1 MSQANVEMIKRGYEA
16 WNRGDMAVVLENFDP
31 GVEWWDRGDSFH
43 TTVRRGHDGLRGGW
57 AEIAEAFSEFR
68 MEPKEFIDAGDYV
81 VVPIHRVGTGRVS
94 GALIEEDEVHV
105 FRMREGK
112 TVELREYH
120 EKQEAL
126 EAVGLAG

>member
-1 MSQANVEMIKRGYEA
+1 
-16 WNRGDMAVVLENFDP
+16 
-31 GVEWWDRGDSFH
+31 
-43 TTVRRGHDGLRGGW
+43 VRRGHDGLRGGW
-57 AEIAEAFSEFR
+57 TEIAEAFSEFR

-105 FRMREGK
+105 FRMSEGK

-126 EAVGLAG
+126 QAVGLEG

>member
-16 WNRGDMAVVLENFDP
+16 WNRGDLDAVLENFDP
-31 GVEWWDRGDSFH
+31 NVEWWDRGDWLDVK
-43 TTVRRGHDGLRGGW
+43 VRRGHDGLRGGW

-112 TVELREYH
+112 TVELCEYH
-120 EKQEAL
+120 EKKEAL
-126 EAVGLAG
+126 KAVGREG

>member
-1 MSQANVEMIKRGYEA
+1 
-16 WNRGDMAVVLENFDP
+16 
-31 GVEWWDRGDSFH
+31 
-43 TTVRRGHDGLRGGW
+43 
-57 AEIAEAFSEFR
+57 
-68 MEPKEFIDAGDYV
+68 V

-94 GALIEEDEVHV
+94 GSLVEEDEVHV

-126 EAVGLAG
+126 EAVGLEE